1 MKKPARIRRSIVA
14 IACGVGLFQVTL
26 IGAGAY
32 QAQGTPEA
40 DPGAPLDQAQSQ
52 EEDAGTSCE
61 VLGLGPMAPGGI
73 TVNVTSTDDD
83 GSSQTVTVSVDSGL
97 NGPSGLVPVGVG
109 GDVNHVPG
117 VNGAPKSTGVEVMAP
132 ATEDVSE
139 LAPAQATPAA
149 PEGDASQSSPEAGEE
164 RSAIFENVP
173 DDAAG
178 LPQIQVDGPEDVFCA
193 VPGGVTEANAV
204 VVPNVAPQDAT
215 ITGAVISPADAIAIA
230 QSTATGEFQSLM
242 LENDGDGEVYVIT
255 FDDQV
260 IRIDARTGEILPP
273 EPQP

>member
-14 IACGVGLFQVTL
+14 MACGVGLFQVTL

-52 EEDAGTSCE
+52 GEDAGTSCE

-97 NGPSGLVPVGVG
+97 NGPSGLVPVG
-109 GDVNHVPG
+109 GDVNPVPG
-117 VNGAPKSTGVEVMAP
+117 VNGAPESTGVEVMAP

-139 LAPAQATPAA
+139 LSPAQATPAA
-149 PEGDASQSSPEAGEE
+149 PEGGASQSSPEAGEE

-178 LPQIQVDGPEDVFCA
+178 LPQIQVDGPADVFCA
-193 VPGGVTEANAV
+193 VPGGWTEANAV

-215 ITGAVISPADAIAIA
+215 TITSAVISPADAIAIA
-230 QSTATGEFQSLM
+230 QSTATGEVQSLV
-242 LENDGDGEVYVIT
+242 LENDGDGAVYVIT

-260 IRIDARTGEILPP
+260 IRINARTGEILPP